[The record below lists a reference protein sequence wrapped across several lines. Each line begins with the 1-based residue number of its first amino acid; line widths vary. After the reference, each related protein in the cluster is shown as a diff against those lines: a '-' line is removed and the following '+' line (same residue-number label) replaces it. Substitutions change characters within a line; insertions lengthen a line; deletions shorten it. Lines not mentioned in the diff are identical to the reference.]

1 MVTNKEGRRFADP
14 LLLCS
19 IGCYPALRRAIFL
32 AVAGGGVGASLML
45 AGSRPIVLIS
55 LWKLLAYV
63 LPAGAT
69 RRAGVL
75 VHCQV
80 SALLF
85 ASLAL
90 VSLTARHPAHLVR

>member
-1 MVTNKEGRRFADP
+1 MLIDKEGRRFADP

-19 IGCYPALRRAIFL
+19 IGCYPAFRRAIFL
-32 AVAGGGVGASLML
+32 TVAGGGVGASLML
-45 AGSRPIVLIS
+45 AGSWLIVLIS
-55 LWKLLAYV
+55 LWKLLAYI

-69 RRAGVL
+69 RCTGVL

-90 VSLTARHPAHLVR
+90 VSLPAWHPAHLVR

>member
-45 AGSRPIVLIS
+45 AGSRLIVLIS
-55 LWKLLAYV
+55 LWKLLAYI

-75 VHCQV
+75 VYCQV
-80 SALLF
+80 SALLL
-85 ASLAL
+85 ASLA
-90 VSLTARHPAHLVR
+90 VFSLTAWHPAHLVR